1 MKSRLLVGVCALV
14 LMGISGVAAQDSMS
28 MKQGSMS
35 MKQDPMVGGAAIYP
49 TKNIVEKM
57 R

>member
-14 LMGISGVAAQDSMS
+14 LIGISGVAAQDSMS
-28 MKQGSMS
+28 MKQDSM
-35 MKQDPMVGGAAIYP
+35 
-49 TKNIVEKM
+49 